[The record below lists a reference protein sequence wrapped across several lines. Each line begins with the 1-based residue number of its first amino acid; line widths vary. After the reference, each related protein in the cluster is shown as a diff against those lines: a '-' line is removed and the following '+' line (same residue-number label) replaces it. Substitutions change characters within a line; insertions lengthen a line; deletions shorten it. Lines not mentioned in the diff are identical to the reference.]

1 MLQRC
6 SIFLRNERLYSLLDF
21 SILSGR
27 QVFFPVEVREKNWKA
42 RGRNRAYLNTSESLM
57 RCIVYELTGE
67 NTSPCQQAFVS
78 IE

>member
-1 MLQRC
+1 MLQRY
-6 SIFLRNERLYSLLDF
+6 SIFLRDERLYSLWDF
-21 SILSGR
+21 SILSDR

-42 RGRNRAYLNTSESLM
+42 RGRNPAYLNTSESLM
-57 RCIVYELTGE
+57 CCIVYELTDE